1 MPVGLVKWFD
11 AKKGFGFVT
20 GPAGEDIFVHYTV
33 IRGEG
38 FRRLRDGEQVEYECT
53 SGPKGF
59 LATIV
64 RRLSPDPSFPSSN
77 DDSPQPL

>member
-11 AKKGFGFVT
+11 ARKGFGFVT

-38 FRRLRDGEQVEYECT
+38 FRRLKDGEQVEYECT

-59 LATIV
+59 LATTV
-64 RRLSPDPSFPSSN
+64 RRISPDPSFPDQGGSG
-77 DDSPQPL
+77 PTEL

>member
-11 AKKGFGFVT
+11 AKKGFGFVA

-38 FRRLRDGEQVEYECT
+38 FRRLRDGEQVEYEFT
-53 SGPKGF
+53 QGPKGF
-59 LATIV
+59 LATSV
-64 RRLSPDPSFPSSN
+64 RRITHDPAFPS
-77 DDSPQPL
+77 PQDENPGQL